1 MTRALNLLHH
11 PGQARQRQV
20 FHRWWSGLAGLL
32 AGTAL
37 AWSGQQW
44 QALDTERLQQ
54 AQRQLQTAWD
64 ARTQQAQKNAREQS
78 RRRLQAEQLAH
89 LQHIAE
95 HQAAWMALHTAL
107 QQAAEDQGLRLKS
120 LQAEGDKIELQG
132 TMARF
137 DAMRDARQS
146 LSEQL
151 GRTWDL
157 TSTTVGPGQ
166 ALGFVWQA
174 AWPSAHA
181 VSPART
187 TGRAPAP

>member
-1 MTRALNLLHH
+1 MKRALNVLHY
-11 PGQARQRQV
+11 PSLARQRQR

-32 AGTAL
+32 VGIAL

-64 ARTQQAQKNAREQS
+64 ARTQQAQEAARQQS
-78 RRRLQAEQLAH
+78 RRRLQTEQLAH
-89 LQHIAE
+89 LQRIAE
-95 HQAAWMALHTAL
+95 HQASWMALHTAL

-120 LQAEGDKIELQG
+120 LQAEGEKIELQG
-132 TMARF
+132 TMAHF
-137 DAMRDARQS
+137 EAMRDARQS

-151 GRTWDL
+151 GLTWDL
-157 TSTTVGPGQ
+157 ASTTAGPDD

-174 AWPSAHA
+174 AWPSVQAM
-181 VSPART
+181 SPARPP
-187 TGRAPAP
+187 GRAPAP